1 MLKLNYTESDLHMER
16 IAAPLEV
23 MVAQRVLLALRA
35 GQTLHIQPGH
45 ASFLIPADA
54 PGLAQLETLLQL
66 EQQVSLTPVDEQFM
80 EICVEGS
87 WIAAT
92 AQAHEGTFIAAL
104 GDRVEFFVYKLWQAT
119 QPQAS
124 FLA

>member
-54 PGLAQLETLLQL
+54 PGLAQLEALQL

-104 GDRVEFFVYKLWQAT
+104 GDRVEFLVYKLWQAT

>member
-54 PGLAQLETLLQL
+54 PGLAQLEALQL

>member
-45 ASFLIPADA
+45 ASFLIPAHA
-54 PGLAQLETLLQL
+54 LGLAQLEALQL

-92 AQAHEGTFIAAL
+92 AQAHEGTFISAL
-104 GDRVEFFVYKLWQAT
+104 GDRVEFFIYKLWQAT

>member
-45 ASFLIPADA
+45 ASFLIPAHA
-54 PGLAQLETLLQL
+54 PGLAQLEALLQL

>member
-54 PGLAQLETLLQL
+54 PGLAQLEALQL

-104 GDRVEFFVYKLWQAT
+104 SDRVELLVYKLWQAT

>member
-54 PGLAQLETLLQL
+54 PGLAQLETLQL

>member
-45 ASFLIPADA
+45 ASFLIPAHA
-54 PGLAQLETLLQL
+54 PCLAQLEALQL

-104 GDRVEFFVYKLWQAT
+104 GDRVEFLVYKLWQAT

>member
-54 PGLAQLETLLQL
+54 PGLAQLEALQL
-66 EQQVSLTPVDEQFM
+66 EQRVSLTTPVDEQFM

-104 GDRVEFFVYKLWQAT
+104 GDRVEFLVYKLWQAT

>member
-66 EQQVSLTPVDEQFM
+66 EQRVSLTPVDEQFM

-104 GDRVEFFVYKLWQAT
+104 GDRVEFFIYKLWQAT

>member
-66 EQQVSLTPVDEQFM
+66 EQRVSLTPVDEQFM
-80 EICVEGS
+80 EICVEGN

-104 GDRVEFFVYKLWQAT
+104 GDRVEFLVYKLWQAT